1 MMETVLEINGLYK
14 SYDDFCLQDVNLT
27 LEKGTLTGFIGP
39 NGNGKT
45 TTIKCILDMVQ
56 PDKGKITI
64 LGMDSVSNNLEIK
77 SKLGI
82 VLDDGHFYE
91 DLSME
96 KMKNLIAPMYPTW
109 DDKAFYSYMEKFELP
124 ENKKIKDLSRG
135 MRMKYALAI
144 ALSHDADI
152 FILDEPTSGLDPLVR
167 SELME
172 ILKDI
177 VSEDNKTVLM
187 STHITSD
194 LDKMADYLYFI
205 LEGKIILHGKKDE
218 IKDQHA
224 IVKGDIAALSPDCEM
239 YFVGI
244 NKSAFGFEGLTN
256 NKTLLKETLQKSV
269 AYEVPTIEEIML
281 YYVRRHK

>member
-1 MMETVLEINGLYK
+1 METVLEISNLYK
-14 SYDDFCLQDVNLT
+14 NYEDFCLQDVNMS

-39 NGNGKT
+39 NGTGKT

-56 PDKGKITI
+56 LDKGKITI
-64 LGMDSVSNNLEIK
+64 LGMDSVSSNLEIK

-91 DLSME
+91 DLSMG
-96 KMKNLIAPMYPTW
+96 KMKKLIAPMYPTW
-109 DDKAFYSYMEKFELP
+109 DDKAFYLYMNKFGLSEH
-124 ENKKIKDLSRG
+124 KKIKDLSRG

-144 ALSHDADI
+144 ALSHGADI

-167 SELME
+167 SELIE

-177 VSEDNKTVLM
+177 VCEENKTVLM

-194 LDKMADYLYFI
+194 LDKIADYLYFI
-205 LEGKIILHGKKDE
+205 LDGKIILHGQKDE

-224 IVKGDIAALSPDCEM
+224 IVKGDIVALSPDCEM

-244 NKSAFGFEGLTN
+244 NKTAYGFEGLTN
-256 NKTLLKETLQKSV
+256 NKTMLKKALQKPV
-269 AYEVPTIEEIML
+269 IYEVPTIEDIML
-281 YYVRRHK
+281 YYIRRHQ